1 MKKIFMLTIFTLL
14 AFNTFAAPP
23 TTTKSFSAKATV
35 GQLLNITQ
43 NQLLNFGVIY
53 VNPTQSG
60 TVVLPVSGSI
70 SSAVHNLAGGESV
83 GRYTITGD
91 ANAGVSIDINNYGT
105 ISSGS
110 NSLNL
115 TYTPSVTS
123 ATLDSNGTANLVVG
137 GTLVLPS
144 TTPSGVYNGY
154 FNIWVSYQ

>member
-1 MKKIFMLTIFTLL
+1 MKKLFTLTIFTLF
-14 AFNTFAAPP
+14 AFNAFAAAPS
-23 TTTKSFSAKATV
+23 TTKSFDSKATV

-53 VNPTQSG
+53 VNTTQSG

-91 ANAGVSIDINNYGT
+91 ANAGVSIAVDNSGT

-110 NSLNL
+110 TSLNL

-123 ATLDSNGTANLVVG
+123 TTLDNNGSANLVVG
-137 GTLVLPS
+137 GTLTLAS
-144 TTPSGVYNGY
+144 TTPAGVYTGN
-154 FNIWVSYQ
+154 FNITLSYQ